1 MPQVLFKKELTLD
14 KTTQLNY
21 YCNMND
27 TYYDSA
33 EDVTITQE
41 RAFEELAKHGCQ
53 DIHQFILDMGDK
65 EEYDAQKVL
74 QWLGY

>member
-1 MPQVLFKKELTLD
+1 MT
-14 KTTQLNY
+14 
-21 YCNMND
+21 D

-41 RAFEELAKHGCQ
+41 RAFEELEKHGCQ
-53 DIHQFILDMGDK
+53 DYEQFILDMGDK
-65 EEYDAQKVL
+65 EEYDAKKVL